1 MYCEGDPGD
10 EYWGREFGMHK
21 GLRYMYNSGP
31 GLTELRGVF
40 GKDLICL
47 QSDLVALLFGVGRDG

>member
-1 MYCEGDPGD
+1 
-10 EYWGREFGMHK
+10 MHK

-40 GKDLICL
+40 GNDMICL
-47 QSDLVALLFGVGRDG
+47 QSDLVPFFSVLAEMGSY